1 MPHLLPQQSAAI
13 AYTAAGVC
21 FARKHPAPWS
31 GDVIPLRYS
40 LLVIQASSCYLSRG
54 RLLGCGTEEGRC
66 WRSWK
71 SPSCSVPA
79 SERVKAKK
87 GTKLMVLQPL
97 PKSPAKLVDTPPH
110 SLLGSKVSVP
120 PRMSFF
126 SLKKKRFGST
136 GSQLQHLGSSSLQ
149 HVGSSS
155 LTREQTQAPALR
167 AQSLS
172 QQITRD
178 VPRGVIS
185 VVN

>member
-1 MPHLLPQQSAAI
+1 MVSS
-13 AYTAAGVC
+13 VC

-40 LLVIQASSCYLSRG
+40 LLVIQASSCYHSRG
-54 RLLGCGTEEGRC
+54 RLLGCGREVRRC
-66 WRSWK
+66 WQRSWK

-97 PKSPAKLVDTPPH
+97 PKSPAKLVDPP

-120 PRMSFF
+120 PQVSFLF
-126 SLKKKRFGST
+126 SFKRKYLFGST
-136 GSQLQHLGSSSLQ
+136 GSQLQHLGSSLLQ

-155 LTREQTQAPALR
+155 LTRDQTQAP
-167 AQSLS
+167 
-172 QQITRD
+172 
-178 VPRGVIS
+178 
-185 VVN
+185 

>member
-97 PKSPAKLVDTPPH
+97 PKSPAKLVDPPPPLFAGVQSQCPSPDVIFLFKKKKIWLH
-110 SLLGSKVSVP
+110 WVSVAALGI
-120 PRMSFF
+120 FF
-126 SLKKKRFGST
+126 TAACG
-136 GSQLQHLGSSSLQ
+136 
-149 HVGSSS
+149 
-155 LTREQTQAPALR
+155 
-167 AQSLS
+167 
-172 QQITRD
+172 I
-178 VPRGVIS
+178 
-185 VVN
+185 

>member
-97 PKSPAKLVDTPPH
+97 PKSPAKLVDPPPLFAGVQSQCPSPDVIFLFKKKKIWLH
-110 SLLGSKVSVP
+110 WVSVAALGI
-120 PRMSFF
+120 FF
-126 SLKKKRFGST
+126 TAACG
-136 GSQLQHLGSSSLQ
+136 
-149 HVGSSS
+149 
-155 LTREQTQAPALR
+155 
-167 AQSLS
+167 
-172 QQITRD
+172 I
-178 VPRGVIS
+178 
-185 VVN
+185 